1 MDWVIAI
8 PSYKRPDILRKKT
21 LKTLQDGGID
31 MSRVT
36 VFLANHEEAVAYGSL
51 PVTAVVG
58 VPGLAAQRQYIQN
71 HYPVG
76 QLIVMMDDDIS
87 AIKQKNGDK
96 LLHVVDLK
104 SLFDGAF
111 ELMGEANIWGI
122 YPAAN
127 ARFMKDTVTRD
138 CRYII
143 GALYGIRNTWDEAR
157 QLQYGD
163 NQEDKERTLRYFEL
177 DSQVVRINYVT
188 ILTAYYSKGG
198 MESPTRKAETEH
210 WTSVI
215 AERWPK
221 YVTRV
226 YKEKQGIW
234 DLRFKRYSGDS

>member
-21 LKTLQDGGID
+21 LQTLQDGGID

-36 VFLANHEEAVAYGSL
+36 VFLANHEEAVAYGTL
-51 PVTAVVG
+51 PVATVVG
-58 VPGLAAQRQYIQN
+58 VPGLAAQRQFIQS
-71 HYPVG
+71 HYPIG
-76 QLIVMMDDDIS
+76 QLILFMDDDIS
-87 AIKQKNGDK
+87 SIKQKNGDR
-96 LLHVVDLK
+96 LLPVVDLK
-104 SLFDGAF
+104 TLFNRAF
-111 ELMGEANIWGI
+111 ELMGSANIWGV

-127 ARFMKDTVTRD
+127 ARFMQDTVTFT
-138 CRYII
+138 CKYII

-177 DSQVVRINYVT
+177 DGQVVRINYVT
-188 ILTAYYSKGG
+188 ILTSYYSKGG
-198 MESPTRKAETEH
+198 MESPTRKADTEH

-215 AERWPK
+215 EKRWPK

-234 DLRFKRYSGDS
+234 DMRFRR

>member
-21 LKTLQDGGID
+21 LQTLQDGGID

-36 VFLANHEEAVAYGSL
+36 VFLANHEEAVAYGTL
-51 PVTAVVG
+51 PVATVVG
-58 VPGLAAQRQYIQN
+58 VPGLAAQRQFIQS
-71 HYPVG
+71 HYPIG
-76 QLIVMMDDDIS
+76 QLILFMDDDIS
-87 AIKQKNGDK
+87 SIKQKNGDR
-96 LLHVVDLK
+96 LLPVVDLK
-104 SLFDGAF
+104 TLFNRAF
-111 ELMGEANIWGI
+111 ELMGSANIWGV

-127 ARFMKDTVTRD
+127 ARFMQDTVTYT
-138 CRYII
+138 CKYII

-177 DSQVVRINYVT
+177 DGQVVRINYVT
-188 ILTAYYSKGG
+188 ILTSYYSKGG
-198 MESPTRKAETEH
+198 MESPTRKADTEH

-215 AERWPK
+215 EKRWPK

-234 DLRFKRYSGDS
+234 DMRFRR